1 MGLNPQ
7 GSTAEE
13 LDKWIT
19 NYNIKKEQKPTVGHS
34 LTLPTSCFGSGRVL
48 DSNSIFSVVS
58 LSLVLLAML
67 LMSNTKC
74 TNQQYWYKNVLSN
87 NVTDTEYTL

>member
-1 MGLNPQ
+1 MYIWYLTLVTWLVIPRRARQQRKKIELEPNSSPDPKHDQFEMMFKAFHAMGLNPQ

-34 LTLPTSCFGSGRVL
+34 LTLPT
-48 DSNSIFSVVS
+48 
-58 LSLVLLAML
+58 
-67 LMSNTKC
+67 T
-74 TNQQYWYKNVLSN
+74 
-87 NVTDTEYTL
+87 TDDAG